1 MGEYLLCSN
10 CFTDQ
15 GLRLDAERLG
25 SKGEGTCLQCGIEGG
40 SRLDRDQV
48 ESLAYRFF
56 VLGTIHRYE
65 YGGAPGVRFNEQHR
79 GSTCILVSDWLKHDL
94 RLIEDKLG
102 VGFFPYGPR
111 LWMCGEVEPLKQLQ
125 HPETR
130 PVVLQRILREYPER
144 MLKAGELLYRLRKN
158 PAKPAAGSEYDSP
171 PEQFLGS
178 YRLDSKDVPVWY
190 GSQDLEVCI
199 HECRVTIED
208 DLFVATLETIRDLKL
223 LDLTELI
230 DAECTE
236 FESLDMAVH
245 MLFLAGKHS
254 YDISREIARAT
265 RKAGF
270 AGMIYSS
277 YFSLVLTGAVP
288 FQTAYGRSVRRFPG
302 YKEQA
307 KSHTIANVALFGRP
321 VAEGALAVKC
331 INRLA
336 LRRVIYDAH
345 FGPVVY

>member
-1 MGEYLLCSN
+1 MLCSN
-10 CFTDQ
+10 CFRDR

-25 SKGEGTCLQCGIEGG
+25 SKGEGTCEQCGVEGG
-40 SRLDRDQV
+40 SRLDRDQL

-56 VLGTIHRYE
+56 VLGTIHRFE
-65 YGGAPGVRFNEQHR
+65 FGGAPGVQFNEHHQ
-79 GSTCILVSDWLKHDL
+79 GSTSIGVSDWLKHDV
-94 RLIEDKLG
+94 RLLEDELG

-125 HPETR
+125 APNSR
-130 PVVLQRILREYPER
+130 PAVLQRILREYPER
-144 MLKAGELLYRLRKN
+144 MLGVGELLYRLRKN
-158 PAKPAAGSEYDSP
+158 AANPAEGSEYDSP
-171 PEQFLGS
+171 PDQFLGT

-208 DLFVATLETIRDLKL
+208 DLFVATLEPLRDLKL

-230 DAECTE
+230 DEQCTE

-254 YDISREIARAT
+254 YEISREIARAASG
-265 RKAGF
+265 AGF
-270 AGMIYSS
+270 AGVIYPS
-277 YFSLVLTGAVP
+277 YFSLVRTGAVP
-288 FQTAYGRSVRRFPG
+288 FKTAYGLSVRRFPE
-302 YKEQA
+302 YKEKA
-307 KSHTIANVALFGRP
+307 KSQTIENVALFGRL
-321 VAEGALAVKC
+321 VAEGGLAIRC
-331 INRLA
+331 INRLV
-336 LRRVIYDAH
+336 LRRVVYDGH